1 MTSAQVVE
9 TSVTNTEDILSQ
21 DYTHPDNKTTLLQ
34 KLKLQLLLPINAKS
48 IKCVP
53 HINCGKFQVPS
64 KRHSMVFYSSILEGA
79 LCK

>member
-48 IKCVP
+48 IKCVL
-53 HINCGKFQVPS
+53 PS
-64 KRHSMVFYSSILEGA
+64 KHHSMVFYSSILEGA

>member
-34 KLKLQLLLPINAKS
+34 KLLLLLPINAKS